1 MIKFMRSAVVVVACL
16 FAGVGAWGAKVT
28 VSNGGTIYAS
38 ELFGPGHG
46 SPMYPTGKAPMA
58 VLTIPANEAAEGDNP
73 AVDHSGSVEV
83 TFTLTHGAMFNAN
96 VSGLMWDSNTAT
108 EPDTGDE
115 STEAAPNPLN
125 DDNFLNDY
133 EPAPGTVA
141 SIKSG
146 GRKGDTSITIT
157 LEAAVDTETAGH
169 RLSANGIAIGFE
181 LPQLANLGALGVANS
196 LDASPLNDQPAIY
209 MQASVTR
216 LVSGAFTADT
226 NLPLTGSRP
235 GYAVPVIHSRDA
247 VTVTAMASNDGMKT
261 IVIDGDSAFKAVKQA
276 KDGYV
281 NLATVT
287 VTTKPL
293 NPRTA
298 DPGDPGGVVGYI
310 KTNAAAESDTTSNQ
324 VVYNP
329 SAPAKA
335 ADPYD
340 IRGMDGE
347 EVDAGLRGTL
357 TVSATGTRELFNE
370 DDVLFIDYDK
380 NGKMGPGEAIA
391 IDGASAMGSALSI
404 DADNAQSDSFD
415 KGGMGVFNVYYMPGG
430 KGDINHGAMIDL
442 VASVDYSDPSAIDEK
457 DANASNTL
465 NFDGVAGEVKAYA
478 IPHSTN
484 GTGDKGNV
492 RVRCEQPARGAEA
505 CRVFLE
511 CWDDMGMRGFGEA
524 PMIAGDSVMVWNG
537 EAIEGVTGMEPT
549 SRHSCRVLSKGMV
562 TVQQL
567 TRDGSSG
574 TLVNNTFVG
583 GG

>member
-1 MIKFMRSAVVVVACL
+1 MVDGKHALVVVACL

-46 SPMYPTGKAPMA
+46 SPMYPKDKEPMA
-58 VLTIPANEAAEGDNP
+58 VLTIPANADAVAADADTGAAAKP
-73 AVDHSGSVEV
+73 AVDHSGSVEI
-83 TFTLTHGAMFNAN
+83 TFTLTHGATFNAN
-96 VSGLMWDSNTAT
+96 VAGLMWDEDGGGTAN
-108 EPDTGDE
+108 
-115 STEAAPNPLN
+115 SFAPA
-125 DDNFLNDY
+125 DG
-133 EPAPGTVA
+133 AVA

-146 GRKGDTSITIT
+146 GRKGDNSITIT
-157 LEAAVDTETAGH
+157 VEEAGEDDARGTD
-169 RLSANGIAIGFE
+169 SDIYIGFE
-181 LPQLANLGALGVANS
+181 IPRLANLGALGVANS
-196 LDASPLNDQPAIY
+196 LDTRTDNDQPAIY
-209 MQASVTR
+209 LQASVTR
-216 LVSGAFTADT
+216 IVSGAFTADT
-226 NLPLTGSRP
+226 NVPITGSHP
-235 GYAVPVIHSRDA
+235 FYVESVIHSRDA
-247 VTVTAMASNDGMKT
+247 VTVTAMASTDGMKT

-293 NPRTA
+293 DPGTA
-298 DPGDPGGVVGYI
+298 KPGDPGGVVGYI
-310 KTNAAAESDTTSNQ
+310 KANANAESDTTGNQ

-347 EVDAGLRGTL
+347 EIDAGLRGTL

-370 DDVLFIDYDK
+370 DDALFIDYDK
-380 NGKMGPGEAIA
+380 NGKMGPGEAIT

-442 VASVDYSDPSAIDEK
+442 VASVNYSDPSAIDEN
-457 DANASNTL
+457 DAKASNTL

-484 GTGDKGNV
+484 GAGDKGNV

-511 CWDDMGMRGFGEA
+511 CWDDMGMRSFGEA
-524 PMIAGDSVMVWNG
+524 PMIAGDSVMVWSG

-549 SRHSCRVLSKGMV
+549 SRHSCRILSKGMV

-567 TRDGSSG
+567 TRDGNSG

>member
-1 MIKFMRSAVVVVACL
+1 MVVGKHADVVVACL

-58 VLTIPANEAAEGDNP
+58 VLTIPANEAAEGDSP

-83 TFTLTHGAMFNAN
+83 TFTLTHGAMFNSN
-96 VSGLMWDSNTAT
+96 VSGLVWDENTSL
-108 EPDTGDE
+108 DGD
-115 STEAAPNPLN
+115 
-125 DDNFLNDY
+125 DDGDAMDDDY
-133 EPAPGTVA
+133 VAAPGTVA

-146 GRKGDTSITIT
+146 GRKGNTSITIT
-157 LEAAVDTETAGH
+157 LEAAVADGQEG
-169 RLSANGIAIGFE
+169 RLSTNGINIGFE

-196 LDASPLNDQPAIY
+196 LDASTRNDQPAIY

-216 LVSGAFTADT
+216 LVSGAFTTNT
-226 NLPLTGSRP
+226 NLPLTGGPP
-235 GYAVPVIHSRDA
+235 GFAVPVVHSRDS
-247 VTVTAMASNDGMKT
+247 VTVTAMATTDGMKT
-261 IVIDGDSAFKAVKQA
+261 ILIDGDSAFKAVKGA
-276 KDGYV
+276 NKDGYV
-281 NLATVT
+281 NLATVRI
-287 VTTKPL
+287 TTKPL
-293 NPRTA
+293 
-298 DPGDPGGVVGYI
+298 DPNSETKGEDRKVVGYI
-310 KTNAAAESDTTSNQ
+310 KASDEEDAAADEEVFSRSITPKTA
-324 VVYNP
+324 V
-329 SAPAKA
+329 
-335 ADPYD
+335 PYD

-370 DDVLFIDYDK
+370 DDMLFIDYDK
-380 NGKMGPGEAIA
+380 NGKMGPGEAIT

-404 DADNAQSDSFD
+404 DADDAQSDSFD
-415 KGGMGVFNVYYMPGG
+415 KGGMGVFSVYYMPGG
-430 KGDINHGAMIDL
+430 KGDINHGAEINL
-442 VASVDYSDPSAIDEK
+442 VASVDYSDPSANDEK

-465 NFDGVAGEVKAYA
+465 NFDGVGMPIKAYA

-484 GTGDKGNV
+484 LIGDKGNL
-492 RVRCEQPARGAEA
+492 RVRCEEPAPGAEA

-511 CWDDMGMRGFGEA
+511 CWGDAGTETRGFGEVEGGVPA
-524 PMIAGDSVMVWNG
+524 NGVKVWNG
-537 EAIEGVTGMEPT
+537 EAIEGVTGIEPT

-567 TRDGSSG
+567 TRDGNSQ

>member
-1 MIKFMRSAVVVVACL
+1 MVACL

-28 VSNGGTIYAS
+28 VSNGTTVYAS

-46 SPMYPTGKAPMA
+46 SPMYPKDKEPMA
-58 VLTIPANEAAEGDNP
+58 VLTIPANADAVEADADTDTAAKP
-73 AVDHSGSVEV
+73 AVDHSGSVEI
-83 TFTLTHGAMFNAN
+83 TFTLTHGATFNAN
-96 VSGLMWDSNTAT
+96 VAGLMWDQDGGG
-108 EPDTGDE
+108 DT
-115 STEAAPNPLN
+115 N
-125 DDNFLNDY
+125 DF
-133 EPAPGTVA
+133 EPADGAVA

-146 GRKGDTSITIT
+146 GRKGDSSITIT
-157 LEAAVDTETAGH
+157 VEEADEDEGRGTD
-169 RLSANGIAIGFE
+169 SDIYIGFE
-181 LPQLANLGALGVANS
+181 IPRLANLDALGVANS
-196 LDASPLNDQPAIY
+196 LDTRADNDQPAIY
-209 MQASVTR
+209 LQASVTR
-216 LVSGAFTADT
+216 IVSGAFTADT
-226 NLPLTGSRP
+226 NAPITGSHP
-235 GYAVPVIHSRDA
+235 FYVEPVIHSRDA
-247 VTVTAMASNDGMKT
+247 VTVTAMASTDGMKT

-293 NPRTA
+293 NPGTA
-298 DPGDPGGVVGYI
+298 KAADGGGLVGYI
-310 KTNAAAESDTTSNQ
+310 KDNAAASNDTATDE
-324 VVYNP
+324 VVYRP
-329 SAPAKA
+329 SIGAVA
-335 ADPYD
+335 ATPYD
-340 IRGMDGE
+340 IRGMDGLV
-347 EVDAGLRGTL
+347 VDAGLRGTL

-380 NGKMGPGEAIA
+380 NGKMGPGEAIT

-442 VASVDYSDPSAIDEK
+442 VASVNYSDPSAIDEN
-457 DANASNTL
+457 DAKASNTL

-511 CWDDMGMRGFGEA
+511 CWDDMGMRSFGEA
-524 PMIAGDSVMVWNG
+524 PMIAGDSVMVWSG

-549 SRHSCRVLSKGMV
+549 SRHSCRILSKGMV

-567 TRDGSSG
+567 TRDGNSG